1 MKLRLLL
8 SLLFCAVLLTAC
20 PPAEEAT
27 EAPAEPAAETAAEPA
42 PEMAA
47 VSATAVL
54 TPRADHEGLSGTV
67 TFTEGADGVAIAA
80 HIEGAPAGDH
90 GFHIHEVGDCSADDF
105 TSSGGH
111 FNPAGVDHA
120 GPEAE
125 SHHAGDLG
133 NVTVGED
140 GMAHHELSSSLIT
153 LGEGENSIVGR
164 AVVLHENADD
174 LTSQPTGAAGGRIAC
189 GVIALDGDAAMSS
202 DEGGEEMGD
211 EMTEEMTE
219 ETADDESS
227 HGS

>member
-20 PPAEEAT
+20 PPAEETA
-27 EAPAEPAAETAAEPA
+27 EAPAEPAAEEPAAEPA
-42 PEMAA
+42 AEEPAA
-47 VSATAVL
+47 KTATAEL
-54 TPRADHEGLSGTV
+54 TARADHEGLSGTV
-67 TFTEGADGVAIAA
+67 TFTAGADGVSIVA
-80 HIEGAPAGDH
+80 HIEGAPAGEH

-111 FNPAGVDHA
+111 FNPTEVDHA
-120 GPEAE
+120 GPDAE

-140 GMAHHELSSSLIT
+140 GTAHHELSSSMVT
-153 LGEGENSIVGR
+153 LDEGENSIVGR

-189 GVIALDGDAAMSS
+189 GVIELDGADDMAA
-202 DEGGEEMGD
+202 EGEEAAEG
-211 EMTEEMTE
+211 EGMTE
-219 ETADDESS
+219 ETADDEGG